1 MRGMAKATIAT
12 SVLAATTLLTPGWSD
27 KGGISLSIESAQAVI
42 GRPLTP
48 LSAAG
53 VARRQHRRSA
63 HGTGV
68 VGAGLAGAA
77 AIGTAAAIGG
87 SPYSTGYYAG
97 SSYDANAGYYGG
109 SPYVGSYA
117 GNPYSGGALGANAYY
132 GGGYATDPYYANAY
146 HGGTYMG
153 GPKTGLWRTWTWYGW

>member
-48 LSAAG
+48 VSVAG
-53 VARRQHRRSA
+53 VARRQHRRSVY
-63 HGTGV
+63 GTSV

-77 AIGTAAAIGG
+77 AGYYAG

-97 SSYDANAGYYGG
+97 NPYYGG
-109 SPYVGSYA
+109 SPWGARAAYGGYA
-117 GNPYSGGALGANAYY
+117 GNPDYRGGAWDANAYYSGGYATNPYDANAYY
-132 GGGYATDPYYANAY
+132 GG
-146 HGGTYMG
+146 TYIG
-153 GPKTGLWRTWTWYGW
+153 GPKTGLWRTRSWYGW